1 MPKLSGS
8 RTLEAERGE
17 LVDGA
22 QARHDV
28 QEEEEVWLNIKVG
41 NFWSAA
47 DLDNRA
53 LHPC

>member
-22 QARHDV
+22 QARHDI
-28 QEEEEVWLNIKVG
+28 QEEEEV
-41 NFWSAA
+41 
-47 DLDNRA
+47 
-53 LHPC
+53 